1 MKKNILTE
9 VVRVHEIM
17 EANTIE
23 EQNFKIGKT
32 IVTGEPT
39 KGEPL
44 RIVTDREAKYKAMA
58 DSADDGVGAPFFW
71 SVLNALEEKFPSG
84 NPNGDNSGGWTKHK
98 DKIKLKK
105 VTIRSGASNFY
116 KGAVTEA
123 DVMNDRVTPMPAPIT
138 ISGEET
144 VSGKDL
150 LTYDLPYYDDN
161 EVVVKWDKNSKPYKA
176 NLALARRRGEN
187 FLVWIKDN
195 LKANGLLVLDP
206 MEKEDVE
213 SYVVDTGG
221 VIDKDRVESAYP
233 NPGQFITMDLE
244 LGSEGV
250 FGEETAECLVDM
262 KIFVSYIQGKSPKGH
277 NCDAAIFDVFLN
289 KEYVFTANLNNSN
302 DPDVGDSKKHR
313 VSAKGANRV
322 CGMTIGNKL
331 AQKIMSKT
339 NSETIE
345 VGIKGMVE
353 GGGKGTGEPATYK
366 GEEINPRTTV
376 PTLHADVPLVT
387 LKWGDGQKW
396 SGTPNTELRRGD
408 TSYKKIMSFDVCKQE
423 VDA

>member
-1 MKKNILTE
+1 MRKGIIS
-9 VVRVHEIM
+9 EINRLRDIM
-17 EANTIE
+17 GVEPIE

-32 IVTGEPT
+32 IVTGDVE

-44 RIVTDREAKYKAMA
+44 HIVVDREAKYKPME
-58 DSADDGVGAPFFW
+58 DSADGGVGQPFFW
-71 SVLNALEEKFPSG
+71 TVIEALEDKFK
-84 NPNGDNSGGWTKHK
+84 DKGGWHKHK

-116 KGAVTEA
+116 NGAATAA
-123 DVMNDRVTPMPAPIT
+123 DVMNDRVKTM
-138 ISGEET
+138 SELSDEGGG
-144 VSGKDL
+144 VK
-150 LTYDLPYYDDN
+150 TYNLPHYQDN
-161 EVVVKWDKNSKPYKA
+161 EVVVKWDKSSKPYKD

-187 FLVWIKDN
+187 FLVWIKEN
-195 LKANGLLVLDP
+195 LAGNGLLVLDP

-213 SYVVDTGG
+213 AYVVDTGG
-221 VIDKDRVESAYP
+221 VIDSKRDESTFP

-250 FGEETAECLVDM
+250 LGEETTECLVDM
-262 KIFVSYIQGKSPKGH
+262 KIFVSYIEGKSPKGH
-277 NCDAAIFDVFLN
+277 TCDAAIFDVFLN
-289 KEYVFTANLNNSN
+289 KEYVFTANLNNAN

-313 VSAKGANRV
+313 VSAKGRNRV

-345 VGIKGMVE
+345 VGIRGMVE
-353 GGGKGTGEPATYK
+353 GGTSKNLDTGKPATYK
-366 GEEINPRTTV
+366 GEKIPGKV
-376 PTLHADVPLVT
+376 PPLHADVPLVT

-396 SGTPNTELRRGD
+396 SGTPNAKLDRGD

>member
-1 MKKNILTE
+1 MDKNILSEICRT
-9 VVRVHEIM
+9 HEIM
-17 EANTIE
+17 GFDRIL
-23 EQNFKIGKT
+23 EQKKNFQIGKS
-32 IVTGEPT
+32 VVSGNPA

-44 RIVTDREAKYKAMA
+44 HIVVDREAKY
-58 DSADDGVGAPFFW
+58 DVNDDNAESVGAPFFW
-71 SVLNALEEKFPSG
+71 TVINALERKFPWDKET
-84 NPNGDNSGGWTKHK
+84 NPEGWGAHK

-116 KGAVTEA
+116 KGESTEA
-123 DVMNDRVTPMPAPIT
+123 DIKNDRVTPMPEPIT
-138 ISGEET
+138 ISGEEL
-144 VSGKDL
+144 VSGKDA
-150 LTYDLPYYDDN
+150 LTYELPYYQDN
-161 EVVVKWDKNSKPYKA
+161 EVVVVWDKTSKPYKD

-187 FLVWIKDN
+187 FLAWIKDN
-195 LKANGLLVLDP
+195 LKSNGLLVLDP

-213 SYVVDTGG
+213 AYVVDTGG
-221 VIDKDRVESAYP
+221 VVDNKRDESAYP

-244 LGSEGV
+244 LGSDGV
-250 FGEETAECLVDM
+250 LGEETTECLIDM
-262 KIFVSYIQGKSPKGH
+262 KIFVSYIEGKSPAGH
-277 NCDAAIFDVFLN
+277 NCDAAIFKVLLN
-289 KEYVFTANLNNSN
+289 KVPVFIANLNNAN
-302 DPDVGDSKKHR
+302 DPNVGDSKKHR
-313 VSAKGANRV
+313 ISAKGKNRV

-345 VGIKGMVE
+345 VGIEGMVE
-353 GGGKGTGEPATYK
+353 GGKGTGEPATYK

-396 SGTPNTELRRGD
+396 QGTPNVKLKRGD
-408 TSYKKIMSFDVCKQE
+408 TSYAKIMSFDVCKQK

>member
-9 VVRVHEIM
+9 VVRIHEIM

-32 IVTGEPT
+32 VVTGEPE

-44 RIVTDREAKYKAMA
+44 RIVTDREAKYKAMD
-58 DSADDGVGAPFFW
+58 DSADGIGQPFFW
-71 SVLNALEEKFPSG
+71 SVIGALEKKFPSG
-84 NPNGDNSGGWTKHK
+84 NPNGDNSGGWQKHK

-116 KGAVTEA
+116 NGAATAA
-123 DVMNDRVTPMPAPIT
+123 DVMNDRVKTM
-138 ISGEET
+138 SELSDEGGG
-144 VSGKDL
+144 VK
-150 LTYDLPYYDDN
+150 TYNLPHYQDN
-161 EVVVKWDKNSKPYKA
+161 EVVVKWDKSSKPYKD

-187 FLVWIKDN
+187 FLVWIKEN

-213 SYVVDTGG
+213 AYVVDTGG
-221 VIDKDRVESAYP
+221 VIDSKRDESTFP

-250 FGEETAECLVDM
+250 LGEETTECLVDM
-262 KIFVSYIQGKSPKGH
+262 KIFVSYIEGKSPKGH
-277 NCDAAIFDVFLN
+277 TCDAAIFDVFLN
-289 KEYVFTANLNNSN
+289 KEYVFTANLNNAN

-313 VSAKGANRV
+313 VSAKGRNRV

-345 VGIKGMVE
+345 VGIRGMVE
-353 GGGKGTGEPATYK
+353 GGTSKNLDTGKPATYK
-366 GEEINPRTTV
+366 GEKIPGKV
-376 PTLHADVPLVT
+376 PPLHADVPLVT

-396 SGTPNTELRRGD
+396 SGTPNAKLDRGD